1 MKPSFFMEF
10 ERKQMHQSQP
20 GIESL
25 DDAQAPMLKM
35 KALMD
40 ATGVSKA
47 TIAHYVKEGLLPLP
61 VRKGR
66 NMAYYDASCVER
78 VLFIKKMQANHRL
91 PLSQIKL
98 ILDQRDK
105 GREVTPLIEL
115 KEVIFGMNGP
125 VRLDLKAFCKATGL
139 SAEGVEKCLAANL
152 LKPREK
158 GHFDPEDVAAGQVL
172 RVCIDLGISVEEAEF
187 YPRLAETVVD
197 KEMAIRKRLVKKK
210 PYEEAIHTTM
220 ELTRVARTL
229 RAYIFDRV
237 FQERALLEETDG
249 KP

>member
-1 MKPSFFMEF
+1 MRQAQTRIDSA
-10 ERKQMHQSQP
+10 
-20 GIESL
+20 G
-25 DDAQAPMLKM
+25 DAQEPRLKM

-47 TIAHYVKEGLLPLP
+47 TIAHYVKEGLLPSP
-61 VRKGR
+61 VRINR

-115 KEVIFGMNGP
+115 NQAIFGMEGP
-125 VRLDLKAFCKATGL
+125 VRLDLAAFCKATGL
-139 SAEGVEKCLAANL
+139 SVEEIETCLSANL

-158 GHFDPEDVAAGQVL
+158 DYFDPEDVAAGQML
-172 RVCIDLGISVEEAEF
+172 RVCFDLGIRVEEAKF
-187 YPRLAETVVD
+187 YPRLAATVVD
-197 KEMAIRKRLVKKK
+197 KEMAIQQRLVKEK
-210 PYEEAIHTTM
+210 PYEEVIHTTM

-237 FQERALLEETDG
+237 FQERALFQEIDG
-249 KP
+249 EDRS